1 MFVHADRNHLVE
13 MRLARNFAIIPP
25 ADFDPLVQS
34 HARHLSRMQM
44 LDQFSVILGQ
54 ACRACLCRNL
64 CKIIFSERTLRG
76 LMMSGRSRR
85 STGGRATE
93 RYGTAG
99 WDAAGPWRAVD

>member
-1 MFVHADRNHLVE
+1 MH
-13 MRLARNFAIIPP
+13 LARNFAIIPP

-34 HARHLSRMQM
+34 HARHALSRMRM

-85 STGGRATE
+85 STGSGATE
-93 RYGTAG
+93 RYGTACG
-99 WDAAGPWRAVD
+99 DAAGQWRVVN